1 VDSSHPVIYNPTS
14 VAQQIAARQ
23 EQLRKNLSA
32 LGASEREGQLRNRL
46 LDDLE
51 VSEDRRR
58 AIEAGLVELG
68 QQAQQAQEDQW
79 AILDELYGQAVS

>member
-1 VDSSHPVIYNPTS
+1 VDSSHPVIYDPTS
-14 VAQQIAARQ
+14 VTQPIAARQ

-32 LGASEREGQLRNRL
+32 LGASECEGQLRNRL

-68 QQAQQAQEDQW
+68 QQAQQAQDDQR